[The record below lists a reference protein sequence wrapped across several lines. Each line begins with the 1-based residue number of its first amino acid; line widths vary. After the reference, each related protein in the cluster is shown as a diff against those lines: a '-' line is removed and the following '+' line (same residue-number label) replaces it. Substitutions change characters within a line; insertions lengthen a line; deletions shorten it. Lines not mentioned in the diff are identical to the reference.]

1 MTPPPTVSRWA
12 VDKEK
17 KPSKFLNRKVTVD
30 GLSFDSQKE
39 ARRWGELSL
48 LQRAGQISDLS
59 RQVRLPLRVNDQ
71 LICTFVP
78 DFTYFENGR
87 QVIEDTKSPITR
99 KHPVYR
105 IKVKLLKALT
115 GAEVRET

>member
-1 MTPPPTVSRWA
+1 VKPP
-12 VDKEK
+12 
-17 KPSKFLNRKVTVD
+17 KFRNVPVVVD
-30 GLSFDSQKE
+30 GIRFDSQKE
-39 ARRWGELSL
+39 ARRWADLSL

-59 RQVRLPLRVNDQ
+59 RQVRLPLKVNGQ
-71 LICTFVP
+71 LVCTFVP
-78 DFTYFENGR
+78 DFTYTENGQ

>member
-1 MTPPPTVSRWA
+1 MNKYRN
-12 VDKEK
+12 K
-17 KPSKFLNRKVTVD
+17 KVVVD
-30 GLSFDSQKE
+30 GLSFDSLKE
-39 ARRWGELSL
+39 SRRWGELSM
-48 LQRAGQISDLS
+48 LQRAGQISDLF

-71 LICTFVP
+71 LVCTFVP
-78 DFTYFENGR
+78 DFTYSENGK

>member
-1 MTPPPTVSRWA
+1 VKAP
-12 VDKEK
+12 
-17 KPSKFLNRKVTVD
+17 KFRNRKTEFD
-30 GLSFDSQKE
+30 GLSFDSAKE
-39 ARRWGELSL
+39 ARRWSELCL
-48 LQRAGQISDLS
+48 LQRAGQISDLA
-59 RQVRLPLRVNDQ
+59 RQVRMPLVVNGQ
-71 LICTFVP
+71 LVCTFIP
-78 DFTYFENGR
+78 DATYVENGK

>member
-1 MTPPPTVSRWA
+1 VKPP
-12 VDKEK
+12 
-17 KPSKFLNRKVTVD
+17 KFRNRKTEVD
-30 GLSFDSQKE
+30 GLSFDSAKE
-39 ARRWGELSL
+39 ARRWSELCL
-48 LQRAGQISDLS
+48 LQRAGQISDLA
-59 RQVRLPLRVNDQ
+59 RQVRMPLVVNGQ
-71 LICTFVP
+71 LVCTFIP
-78 DFTYFENGR
+78 DATYVENGR

>member
-1 MTPPPTVSRWA
+1 MPLV
-12 VDKEK
+12 V
-17 KPSKFLNRKVTVD
+17 N
-30 GLSFDSQKE
+30 
-39 ARRWGELSL
+39 
-48 LQRAGQISDLS
+48 GQL
-59 RQVRLPLRVNDQ
+59 V
-71 LICTFVP
+71 CTFIP
-78 DFTYFENGR
+78 DATYFENGK

>member
-1 MTPPPTVSRWA
+1 MNPP
-12 VDKEK
+12 
-17 KPSKFLNRKVTVD
+17 KFRNRKVTVD
-30 GLSFDSQKE
+30 GLSFDSVKE
-39 ARRWGELSL
+39 SRRWADLSL

-59 RQVRLPLRVNDQ
+59 RQVRLPLKVNGQ
-71 LICTFVP
+71 LVCTFIP
-78 DFTYFENGR
+78 DFSYTENGQ

>member
-1 MTPPPTVSRWA
+1 MKPP
-12 VDKEK
+12 
-17 KPSKFLNRKVTVD
+17 KFRNRKTEVD
-30 GLSFDSQKE
+30 GLSFDSAKE
-39 ARRWGELSL
+39 ARRWSELCL
-48 LQRAGQISDLS
+48 LQRAGQISDLA
-59 RQVRLPLRVNDQ
+59 RQVRMPLVVNGQ
-71 LICTFVP
+71 LVCTFIP
-78 DFTYFENGR
+78 DATYVENGR